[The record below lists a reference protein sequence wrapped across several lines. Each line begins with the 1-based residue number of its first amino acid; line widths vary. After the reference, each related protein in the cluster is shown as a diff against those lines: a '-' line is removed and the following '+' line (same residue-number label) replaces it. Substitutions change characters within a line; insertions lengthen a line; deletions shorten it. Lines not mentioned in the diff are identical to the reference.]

1 MRRGAL
7 AGLVLGAGLLI
18 YGCLSVTSMRTKA
31 STFDECAHV
40 VAGYTA
46 LRFGDYRLTPDH
58 PPLVH
63 KLAALPLLGLDLH
76 FQQDDSTWALGRQ
89 WELGRRF
96 LYRWNDADQ
105 VLFWSRIPIVVLGA
119 LLAVSVFLWTRRH
132 WGTLAGCLALFL
144 CVLSP
149 DVLAHGQLVTTDM
162 GIALFVFLSVIAFE
176 RLADGVTW
184 RRLLATGLAVGAAFA
199 TKFSA
204 LILLPVLGLLGLL
217 RALTGPAL
225 EVAIPGGKGLTLSGP
240 RRRLVGFVLVS
251 LAIAI
256 VALAV
261 VWASY
266 DFRYPASRDA
276 AFGQL
281 IPWTRLEPSEP
292 VLASGVSAARRLAV
306 LPESYLWG
314 FLRFFKHQQAR
325 PAFLLGRT
333 SDAGFW
339 YFFPV
344 SFALKTPLAL
354 IALLII
360 AAATW
365 RRSHVS
371 WSSEATLLVPVLLY
385 GAVTLTRGINIG
397 HRHLL
402 PLAPFLFA
410 AAGRAAAWAWAA
422 RPRKGP
428 LVVVAALMAWQVAAT
443 ARIHPH
449 YLAYFNELAGG
460 PANGYRL
467 LVDSSLDWGQDLKG
481 LKAYMQR
488 RGIPR
493 VKLSYF
499 GTADPEY
506 YGIAADLLPGY
517 LPPPP
522 DRTTWEVRAGDV
534 VAISATNLPGLY
546 LDPSLQPLL
555 ARLQALQ
562 PIDNVGYSILIYRAD
577 FSWRGNSS
585 H

>member
-1 MRRGAL
+1 MRRAAL
-7 AGLVLGAGLLI
+7 AGFVLCGLLVFA
-18 YGCLSVTSMRTKA
+18 GLSVTSMRTKA

-63 KLAALPLLGLDLH
+63 KLAALPLLGLDIR
-76 FQQDDSTWALGRQ
+76 FREDDPTWALGRQ

-96 LYRWNDADQ
+96 LYRWNDADRL
-105 VLFWSRIPIVVLGA
+105 LFWSRLPIVLLGA
-119 LLAVSVFLWTRRH
+119 TLAASVFLWTRRH
-132 WGTLAGCLALFL
+132 WGNGAACLALLL
-144 CVLSP
+144 CLLSP
-149 DVLAHGQLVTTDM
+149 DVLAHSQLVTTDM
-162 GIALFVFLSVIAFE
+162 GITLFVFLSVIAFE
-176 RLADGVTW
+176 RLGERVSWPRVVA
-184 RRLLATGLAVGAAFA
+184 AGLAVGAAFA

-204 LILLPVLGLLGLL
+204 LILLPVLAALGVARVLQ
-217 RALTGPAL
+217 AQPL
-225 EVAIPGGKGLTLSGP
+225 EVALPGA
-240 RRRLVGFVLVS
+240 RRLRLERPLRRLLCFALVS
-251 LAIAI
+251 LAIAA
-256 VALAV
+256 VAFVV
-261 VWASY
+261 VWAAY
-266 DFRYPASRDA
+266 DFHYVASQDA
-276 AFGQL
+276 AFRQL
-281 IPWTRLEPSEP
+281 IPWSRLEPGESMI
-292 VLASGVSAARRLAV
+292 AGGVDLARRWTM

-333 SDAGFW
+333 SETGFW

-354 IALLII
+354 VLLLVV

-371 WSSEATLLVPVLLY
+371 WSSEATLIVPVVLY
-385 GAVTLTRGINIG
+385 ALVSVTRGINIG

-410 AAGRAAAWAWAA
+410 AAGRSAAWALAS
-422 RPRKGP
+422 RPRRGP
-428 LVVVAALMAWQVAAT
+428 VLLVGALLAWQLLAT

-460 PANGYRL
+460 PSKGYTR
-467 LVDSSLDWGQDLKG
+467 LVDSSLDWGQDLRG
-481 LKAYMQR
+481 LKPYMER

-493 VKLSYF
+493 IKLSYF

-522 DRTTWEVRAGDV
+522 AKTTWEVKPGDM
-534 VAISATNLPGLY
+534 VAISATNLQGLY
-546 LDPSLQPLL
+546 LDPSLRPLL
-555 ARLQALQ
+555 ERLRAQE
-562 PIDNVGYSILIYRAD
+562 PIGNVGFSILIYRAG
-577 FSWRGNSS
+577 FSWNGP
-585 H
+585 